1 MKEFRLP
8 STGGIL
14 GCSFPEAL
22 LTAEL
27 EYGAQENAP
36 VLDLKIPI

>member
-14 GCSFPEAL
+14 GCGFPEAL
-22 LTAEL
+22 LTAEF
-27 EYGAQENAP
+27 EYGARENAP
-36 VLDLKIPI
+36 VLDLEIPI